1 MFSFQYKKNVVTF
14 CYLADEHCAATSG
27 FTQSH
32 KNVSLSLTTI
42 FKSSVTEFF
51 YTSFGLNLKKIKK

>member
-51 YTSFGLNLKKIKK
+51 LYQFWFKFEKD